1 MISTGAAATANGWE
15 IRLFFSGIKR
25 KKQGNTR
32 DVDKQFWPYI
42 VNNGIKISFDE
53 AIRMERHRR
62 MKKKGIIAIVLA
74 FVISA
79 FMLTG
84 CDNNNKPSSSFS
96 SSTTSSSLSSD
107 LQSASDKVSNGVSD
121 LESDIKSG
129 VENMESGMSGSHSSS
144 VNSSR
149 NESDVAN
156 GQ

>member
-1 MISTGAAATANGWE
+1 MISTAQPHSKRLKSG
-15 IRLFFSGIKR
+15 LFFSGIKR

>member
-1 MISTGAAATANGWE
+1 M
-15 IRLFFSGIKR
+15 
-25 KKQGNTR
+25 
-32 DVDKQFWPYI
+32 DKQFWPYI

>member
-1 MISTGAAATANGWE
+1 MISTGAAAQQTAENG
-15 IRLFFSGIKR
+15 LFFSGIKR

-32 DVDKQFWPYI
+32 DVDKQFWPHI

-96 SSTTSSSLSSD
+96 SSTISISLSSD
-107 LQSASDKVSNGVSD
+107 LQSASEKVSNGVSD

-129 VENMESGMSGSHSSS
+129 IENMESGMSGSHSSS